1 MAGSGM
7 TPKPLPPGPPPSAL
21 LLKHAE
27 KLIDKAMRLQSMEE
41 GIEGETMVPG
51 VYAKPDDQEDSETA
65 EPGAYAK
72 PDTQEDSEISQN
84 GAISPLSKYMKRK
97 REEAMYS
104 HLAGLQ
110 HILSQQMGNL
120 WKLTS
125 IYMLTEKM
133 KSEGQLEYLPA
144 EYEKWDIGGVAEDI
158 IFSLTT
164 ALQTL
169 TPEIVVE
176 MAIVKVKFFADR
188 YNFPK
193 LVAPVPVVFQQWQQ
207 HYENFQKEERAM
219 HITEGKI
226 MVFVSDQEHRMDTLW
241 IDPKVGVE
249 AIFDYLGL
257 PTTENLVLKIHG
269 KNIDKG
275 VPLSDYNIKAE
286 DTLELGGRLC
296 GGAFRNTGSTHRRRV
311 PSQSF
316 KNKGVKEAL
325 NQLNLM
331 EFAGLSEE
339 EQKNEAMKLLKALPI
354 HQMRDSVA
362 KAQVLEMLK
371 EHATFDKTT
380 AKGRLQAK
388 LAKRQA
394 SSSAAASSSVA
405 ASSSATTSSPS
416 ATPAAEGDDSDSEDG
431 EDGVLAQL
439 MTKLGKLGVI
449 FMGSRSA

>member
-1 MAGSGM
+1 
-7 TPKPLPPGPPPSAL
+7 
-21 LLKHAE
+21 
-27 KLIDKAMRLQSMEE
+27 
-41 GIEGETMVPG
+41 
-51 VYAKPDDQEDSETA
+51 
-65 EPGAYAK
+65 
-72 PDTQEDSEISQN
+72 
-84 GAISPLSKYMKRK
+84 
-97 REEAMYS
+97 
-104 HLAGLQ
+104 
-110 HILSQQMGNL
+110 
-120 WKLTS
+120 
-125 IYMLTEKM
+125 
-133 KSEGQLEYLPA
+133 
-144 EYEKWDIGGVAEDI
+144 
-158 IFSLTT
+158 
-164 ALQTL
+164 
-169 TPEIVVE
+169 
-176 MAIVKVKFFADR
+176 
-188 YNFPK
+188 
-193 LVAPVPVVFQQWQQ
+193 
-207 HYENFQKEERAM
+207 
-219 HITEGKI
+219 
-226 MVFVSDQEHRMDTLW
+226 MDTLW

-257 PTTENLVLKIHG
+257 PTTDNLVLKIHG

-286 DTLELGGRLC
+286 DTLELGGRLR
-296 GGAFRNTGSTHRRRV
+296 GGVFGAVHRRRM
-311 PSQSF
+311 PRRFF

-325 NQLNLM
+325 KQLNLL
-331 EFAGLSEE
+331 EHAGLSEE
-339 EQKNEAMKLLKALPI
+339 EQMNEAMKLLKALPI